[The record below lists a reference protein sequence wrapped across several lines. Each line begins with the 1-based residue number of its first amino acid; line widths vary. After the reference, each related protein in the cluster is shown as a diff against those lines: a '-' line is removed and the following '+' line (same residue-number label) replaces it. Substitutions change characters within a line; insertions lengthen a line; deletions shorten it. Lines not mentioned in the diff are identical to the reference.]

1 MAFGM
6 FASFFL
12 ANLDTFLI
20 YDLQEHQAIEVDSV
34 EEVEEEED
42 VVVDGEHQEVGVV
55 EGEVVVRLHIN

>member
-1 MAFGM
+1 M
-6 FASFFL
+6 FASFSL

-34 EEVEEEED
+34 EEVEED

>member
-1 MAFGM
+1 M